1 MSEAPHLV
9 SQASMPALVDVPDD
23 ASINTITLDRIART
37 GENTM
42 LERRDSPTGPWLPVS
57 ANRFLKHVNAVG
69 RGLIAM
75 GINPGDRV
83 AIMSHTRYEWTLLD
97 YACWAVGAVPVPIY
111 ETSSIEQI
119 EWILSDTGAK
129 LAVVENQMHEFSV
142 DSIRDRLPNLEN
154 VLVIDKGAMRKLRDA
169 GESVPEEELVRR
181 RDAVVADDLAT
192 IIYTSGSTGRPKGVE
207 LTHRNIVHVALNAIE
222 MIPEMLEA
230 EGARTI
236 IFLPLAHVFARV
248 IQVAVLASNTVLG
261 HSPDVKNLVK
271 DLKSFKPTFLLVV
284 PRVLEKVYNSAAQS
298 AAGSKAKQNIFQW
311 AVRVAIAYSRAM
323 ETGTVN
329 PALKA
334 AHATAQRLVLNK
346 LKDAMGGH
354 VQYAIS
360 GGAPLGE
367 RLGHFYRGLG
377 LQVLEGYGLTETT
390 APATVNMPS
399 NMEIGTVGPP
409 LAGTTVGIADDG
421 EILLKGPH
429 IFRGY
434 RNNPEMTAEVL
445 KDGWFHT
452 GDIGTLDNHDRL
464 RITGRKKELIVTA
477 GGKNVSPAVLEDRL
491 RSHPLIS
498 QVVVVGDQR
507 PFIGALITL
516 DTDMLPDWLASH
528 GLPPMT
534 VEEAKDNPVVLARL
548 QRAVDRANQAVSRA
562 ESIRKFTVLDQD
574 FTEQN
579 GYLTPSMKVRRP
591 IVLKDFS
598 KEIDDLYGGPVQQAE

>member
-9 SQASMPALVDVPDD
+9 SQATIPALVDVPDN
-23 ASINTITLDRIART
+23 ASINTITLERVART

-42 LERRDSPTGPWLPVS
+42 LERRDSPKGPWLPVS
-57 ANRFLKHVNAVG
+57 ANRFIKHVNAVG

-83 AIMSHTRYEWTLLD
+83 AIMSRTRYEWTVID

-111 ETSSIEQI
+111 ETSSIDQI

-129 LAVVENQMHEFSV
+129 MVIVENQMHEFAV
-142 DSIRDRLPNLEN
+142 DSIRDRVPELKD
-154 VLVIDKGAMRKLRDA
+154 VLVIDKGALRKLRDA
-169 GESVPEEELVRR
+169 GESVPEEELIAR

-207 LTHRNIVHVALNAIE
+207 LTHRNFVHVVLNGIE
-222 MIPEMLEA
+222 MLPEMLDI
-230 EGARTI
+230 EGARTVL
-236 IFLPLAHVFARV
+236 FLPLAHVFARV
-248 IQVAVLASNTVLG
+248 VEVIALSSNVVLG
-261 HSPDVKNLVK
+261 HTPDIKNLVG

-298 AAGSKAKQNIFQW
+298 AAGSKIKQNMFQW
-311 AVRVAIAYSRAM
+311 AVRVAIAYSRALD
-323 ETGTVN
+323 TGEVN

-346 LKDAMGGH
+346 LRDAMGGH
-354 VQYAIS
+354 VDYAIS

-367 RLGHFYRGLG
+367 RLGHFFRGLG
-377 LQVLEGYGLTETT
+377 LEVLEGYGLTETT
-390 APATVNMPS
+390 APATVNLPS
-399 NMEIGTVGPP
+399 NIEIGTVGPP

-421 EILLKGPH
+421 EILIKGPH

-445 KDGWFHT
+445 KNGWFHT
-452 GDIGTLDNHDRL
+452 GDIGTLDTHDRL

-507 PFIGALITL
+507 PFIGALVTL
-516 DTDMLPDWLASH
+516 DTESLPKWLETH
-528 GLPPMT
+528 NLPPMT

-579 GYLTPSMKVRRP
+579 GYLTPSMKIRRP
-591 IVLKDFS
+591 IILR
-598 KEIDDLYGGPVQQAE
+598 

>member
-1 MSEAPHLV
+1 MSQAIV
-9 SQASMPALVDVPDD
+9 SQASTPAFVDVPDD
-23 ASINTITLDRIART
+23 ASINSITLARVERT

-42 LERRDSPTGPWLPVS
+42 LERRDTPTGPWLPVS
-57 ANRFLKHVNAVG
+57 ANRFIKHVNAVA
-69 RGLIAM
+69 RGLIAY

-83 AIMSHTRYEWTLLD
+83 AIMSRTRYEWTLLD
-97 YACWAVGAVPVPIY
+97 YACWAAGAVPVPIY

-119 EWILSDTGAK
+119 EWILTDTAAK
-129 LAVVENQMHEFSV
+129 MIVVESQLHEFGV
-142 DSIRDRLPNLEN
+142 ESILDRVPELKH

-169 GESVPEEELVRR
+169 GESIPESELIAR

-207 LTHRNIVHVALNAIE
+207 LTHRNIVHVAENAKE
-222 MIPEMLEA
+222 MIPEMLES
-230 EGARTI
+230 GGRTI

-248 IQVAVLASNTVLG
+248 IQVAVLASDTVLG

-284 PRVLEKVYNSAAQS
+284 PRVLEKVFNSAAQS
-298 AAGSKAKQNIFQW
+298 AAGSKVKENIFHW
-311 AVRVAIAYSRAM
+311 ATRVAISYSRAM
-323 ETGTVN
+323 ESGTIN

-346 LKDAMGGH
+346 LKDAMGGK
-354 VQYAIS
+354 VEYAIS

-377 LQVLEGYGLTETT
+377 LTVLEGYGLTETS

-399 NMEIGTVGPP
+399 NVAIGTVGPP
-409 LAGTTVGIADDG
+409 IAGTSVAIADDG
-421 EILLKGPH
+421 EILIKGPH
-429 IFRGY
+429 VFRGY
-434 RNNPEMTAEVL
+434 RNQPELTAEVL
-445 KDGWFHT
+445 TEDGWFHT
-452 GDIGTLDNHDRL
+452 GDIGTLDNEDRL

-477 GGKNVSPAVLEDRL
+477 GGKNVSPTVLEDRL

-507 PFIGALITL
+507 PFIGALVTL
-516 DTDMLPDWLASH
+516 DAETLPGWLESH
-528 GLPPMT
+528 NLPPMT
-534 VEEAKDNPVVLARL
+534 VEEAKDNPVVMARL

-562 ESIRKFTVLDQD
+562 ESIRKFTILDQD

-579 GYLTPSMKVRRP
+579 GYLTPSMKIRRP
-591 IVLKDFS
+591 IILKDFAADV
-598 KEIDDLYGGPVQQAE
+598 DDLYGGPVHKE

>member
-1 MSEAPHLV
+1 MSQTIV
-9 SQASMPALVDVPDD
+9 SQASSPAFVDVPDD
-23 ASINTITLDRIART
+23 ASINSITLARVERT

-57 ANRFLKHVNAVG
+57 ANRFIKHVNAVA
-69 RGLIAM
+69 RGLIAY

-83 AIMSHTRYEWTLLD
+83 AIMSRTRYEWTLLD
-97 YACWAVGAVPVPIY
+97 YACWAAGAVPVPIY

-119 EWILSDTGAK
+119 EWILTDTGAK
-129 LAVVENQMHEFSV
+129 MIVVETQLHEFGV
-142 DSIRDRLPNLEN
+142 ESILDRVPELQH

-169 GESVPEEELVRR
+169 GESVPESEVIAR

-192 IIYTSGSTGRPKGVE
+192 VIYTSGSTGRPKGVE
-207 LTHRNIVHVALNAIE
+207 LTHRNIVHVAENAKE
-222 MIPEMLEA
+222 MLPEMLEV
-230 EGARTI
+230 GGSTLL
-236 IFLPLAHVFARV
+236 FLPLAHVFARV
-248 IQVAVLASNTVLG
+248 IQVAVLASDTKLG
-261 HSPDVKNLVK
+261 HTPDVKNLVK

-284 PRVLEKVYNSAAQS
+284 PRVLEKVFNSAAQGV
-298 AAGSKAKQNIFQW
+298 AGSKIKENLFHW
-311 AVRVAIAYSRAM
+311 ATRVAISYSRAM
-323 ETGTVN
+323 ENGTIN

-346 LKDAMGGH
+346 LKDAMGGR
-354 VQYAIS
+354 VEYAIS

-377 LQVLEGYGLTETT
+377 LTVLEGYGLTETS
-390 APATVNMPS
+390 APATCNMPS
-399 NMEIGTVGPP
+399 NVAIGTVGPP
-409 LAGTTVGIADDG
+409 IAGTSVAIADDG

-434 RNNPEMTAEVL
+434 RNQPELTAEVL
-445 KDGWFHT
+445 TPDGWFHT
-452 GDIGTLDNHDRL
+452 GDIGALDNEDRL

-477 GGKNVSPAVLEDRL
+477 GGKNVSPTVLEDRL

-507 PFIGALITL
+507 PFIGALVTL
-516 DTDMLPDWLASH
+516 DAETLPGWLDSH
-528 GLPPMT
+528 NLPAMT

-579 GYLTPSMKVRRP
+579 GYLTPSMKIRRP
-591 IVLKDFS
+591 IILNDFAN
-598 KEIDDLYGGPVQQAE
+598 EVDDLYGGSVVKE